1 MNKADLVE
9 KVAHRTGMSLRDARV
24 LIDAIFDPDPK
35 IGLIA
40 AELVA
45 GGKVA
50 ISGFGTFEARN
61 RKARVG
67 RNPRTG
73 EKIKIAAAKT
83 VTFKPAPDFK
93 KSL

>member
-45 GGKVA
+45 GSKVA
-50 ISGFGTFEARN
+50 MSAETRTPERSW
-61 RKARVG
+61 RSRL
-67 RNPRTG
+67 PRRRRS
-73 EKIKIAAAKT
+73 
-83 VTFKPAPDFK
+83 KPASP
-93 KSL
+93 